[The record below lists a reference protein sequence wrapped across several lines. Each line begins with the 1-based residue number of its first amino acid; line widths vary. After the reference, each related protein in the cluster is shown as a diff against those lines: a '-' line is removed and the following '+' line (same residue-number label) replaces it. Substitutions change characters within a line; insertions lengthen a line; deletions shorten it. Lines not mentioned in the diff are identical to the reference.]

1 MREAVATQSRLGG
14 RAFIEGCLH
23 KDWEAIQANYL
34 DHIQSRRS
42 PRRWMRLLIQ
52 KIWMVSWDM
61 WDARNGIVHNNPET
75 QQQQIVAALDTEITD
90 IHSFG
95 SRHRFLPQ
103 PAKDFFAM
111 PLADVLEKSDYQK
124 RVWRRLGNRYLEN
137 DTKRM
142 QRNRAAATMREW
154 LIPGSTRGRR
164 RVRNRAQQPNQREAR
179 EPQEHQ
185 DDENRE

>member
-1 MREAVATQSRLGG
+1 
-14 RAFIEGCLH
+14 
-23 KDWEAIQANYL
+23 
-34 DHIQSRRS
+34 
-42 PRRWMRLLIQ
+42 MRLLIQ

-61 WDARNGIVHNNPET
+61 WDARNGIVHENPET
-75 QQQQIVAALDTEITD
+75 HQQQIVAALNAEIAD

-95 SRHRFLPQ
+95 NRHQFLPQ
-103 PAKDFFAM
+103 PAQHFFAV
-111 PLADVLEKSDYQK
+111 PLVDIIAKSDYQK

-154 LIPGSTRGRR
+154 LVPGSTRGRR
-164 RVRNRAQQPNQREAR
+164 RIRHRMQQPDQREAR
-179 EPQEHQ
+179 EPQEIQ